1 MLMEQ
6 DYHFR
11 KVFTAACLGM
21 LLFGIVMISLGSV
34 MPSIIGKYGLDSLQT
49 GSLASILPGGILL
62 GSLVFGP
69 VVDRY
74 SYRNLMVLCTLLI
87 ILGLEGIAFAPGL
100 PVLQAGFFLIGFGGG
115 AINGGTNALVA
126 DISEDRADKR
136 SANLSLLGVFFGIGA
151 LGMPSLMA
159 TLSAIWPFERM
170 MMYTGLAVFIPLVY
184 FLLIRYP
191 APKRAQGIPL
201 KASFTMVSDRPLVM
215 LGLFLFF
222 QSALE
227 GVINNWTAT
236 FLQNEKNVGP
246 NEALVAL
253 SIFVASLTLTRALL
267 AVVLRNMPP
276 FRVLLISIALLLG
289 GTVLLLAEAL
299 PALYIS
305 ALVLLGMG
313 AAAGFPVILG
323 YVSEFYTDL
332 RGTAFSFV
340 FFIAL
345 MGNVLINYLTG
356 IIAYHY
362 GMDKLP
368 WILIFC
374 AGCILVIAA
383 TAVSRIAKGTVME
396 TDT

>member
-1 MLMEQ
+1 MEQ
-6 DYHFR
+6 NYDFR
-11 KVFTAACLGM
+11 KVFAAACLGM

-34 MPSIIGKYGLDSLQT
+34 MPSIIGKYGLDALQA

-74 SYRNLMVLCTLLI
+74 SYRNLMLFCTLFI
-87 ILGLEGIAFAPGL
+87 ILGMESIAFAPGL
-100 PVLQAGFFLIGFGGG
+100 PALQAGFFLIGFGGG

-126 DISEDRADKR
+126 DISEGQAGKR

-159 TLSAIWPFERM
+159 GMAAVWPYERI
-170 MMYTGLAVFIPLVY
+170 LAFLGAAVVIPLAY

-191 APKRAQGIPL
+191 AAKHAQAIPL
-201 KASFTMVSDRPLVM
+201 KESYAMIRDVPLVM

-227 GVINNWTAT
+227 GVVNNWTAT
-236 FLQNEKNVGP
+236 FLQNEKNVGAT
-246 NEALVAL
+246 EALVAL
-253 SIFVASLTLTRALL
+253 SIFVASLTLTRGLL
-267 AVVLRNMPP
+267 AIVLRSFSP
-276 FRVLLISIALLLG
+276 FYVLLASIGLLLG
-289 GTVLLLAEAL
+289 GAGLLMAGVSTGF
-299 PALYIS
+299 YIS
-305 ALVLLGMG
+305 ALILLGMG

-323 YVSEFYTDL
+323 YVSGLYTGL

-345 MGNVLINYLTG
+345 MGNVIINYITG
-356 IIAYHY
+356 IIAYQY
-362 GMDKLP
+362 GMGKFP
-368 WILIFC
+368 WILLLC
-374 AGCILVIAA
+374 AGCLLLIAA
-383 TAVSRIAKGTVME
+383 TSVSRIARESVKT
-396 TDT
+396 TDS